1 VAASR
6 VREGGRTFPDSHTD
20 GPPGSIVALS
30 RPPPLGAILI
40 LLPVHCQSPSTSL
53 IFEASLALVGGA
65 STPRST
71 RCSRRRRRR
80 GGWGGR
86 WGGRRGG
93 RWGCRDGDLAIDG
106 SRGLCA
112 LDPCRRLLVIYQS
125 LAQNGQQH
133 GYGERGHRRSQQHQR
148 GERGRQDEERPARDL
163 RVAQGEV
170 HGEGARRHAREQHPP
185 REVVHGHPFTLARRI
200 SKVLWTPGS
209 PGRP

>member
-1 VAASR
+1 MAASR

-86 WGGRRGG
+86 RGG
-93 RWGCRDGDLAIDG
+93 SRGCRDGDLAIDG

-112 LDPCRRLLVIYQS
+112 LDPCRRLLVICQS
-125 LAQNGQQH
+125 LVQNGQRH
-133 GYGERGHRRSQQHQR
+133 GYC
-148 GERGRQDEERPARDL
+148 ERGRQGEERPTRDPRVARD
-163 RVAQGEV
+163 EV
-170 HGEGARRHAREQHPP
+170 HDEGTRRHAREQHPP

>member
-1 VAASR
+1 MAASR
-6 VREGGRTFPDSHTD
+6 VREGGRTFPDSRTD

-30 RPPPLGAILI
+30 RLPPLGAILI

-86 WGGRRGG
+86 WRGRWGGGR
-93 RWGCRDGDLAIDG
+93 GCRDGDLAIDG

-133 GYGERGHRRSQQHQR
+133 GYGERG
-148 GERGRQDEERPARDL
+148 RQDEERPARDL
-163 RVAQGEV
+163 ESRTARYTARGPAGMHASNTHQG
-170 HGEGARRHAREQHPP
+170 R
-185 REVVHGHPFTLARRI
+185 
-200 SKVLWTPGS
+200 
-209 PGRP
+209 